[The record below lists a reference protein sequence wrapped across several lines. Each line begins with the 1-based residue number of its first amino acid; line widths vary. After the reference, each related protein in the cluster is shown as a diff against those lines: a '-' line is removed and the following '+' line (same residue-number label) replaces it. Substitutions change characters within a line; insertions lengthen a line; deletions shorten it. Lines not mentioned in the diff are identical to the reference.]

1 MCGEDTKHW
10 KTALLCLWNC
20 CLFCLIRSFLY
31 CKCLAQGYRIV
42 VWEIGSLSTQVSR
55 WVAFIPLRGH
65 YHTAALLLLSAIL
78 WTLFA
83 TLALFFRPVSSVM
96 KQGHSWNSFTWLNWK
111 DAQKRVVLF
120 CTSVNYC
127 YHYGLWCDMSTI
139 AINCRACRTT
149 KKTVRPFFLSITTPP
164 QKWLIICIHYV

>member
-1 MCGEDTKHW
+1 MPCPRVSD
-10 KTALLCLWNC
+10 CL
-20 CLFCLIRSFLY
+20 
-31 CKCLAQGYRIV
+31 IV

-65 YHTAALLLLSAIL
+65 YHTAALLPLSAIL